1 MWRSKNYKMNPSKP
15 ALSLRMAEFADLAF
29 LLDLAQTSFLQA
41 FTEGNKPENVQAYL
55 SQAFTPVQLEKEWR
69 NPAST
74 FLLASL
80 EGKLV
85 GYTKVNLAAA
95 QTDVQDPE
103 SLEVARLYTLE
114 EVWGKGVGQFLLNA
128 ALDFAKEKGKTF
140 VWLGVWEH
148 NARAISFYEKNRF
161 KAFGSHP
168 FPFGD
173 EIQTDW
179 LMRVEV

>member
-1 MWRSKNYKMNPSKP
+1 MSPSTP
-15 ALSLRMAEFADLAF
+15 VVSLRKAAFSDLPE
-29 LLDLAQTSFLQA
+29 LLEIAQTSFVQA

-55 SQAFTPVQLEKEWR
+55 SQAFTSLQLEKEWR

-95 QTDVQDPE
+95 QTNVQDPE

-114 EVWGKGVGQFLLNA
+114 EVWGRGVGQFLLDA
-128 ALDFAKEKGKTF
+128 ALGFAKEKGMSY

-148 NARAISFYEKNRF
+148 NARAIRFYEKNGF
-161 KAFGSHP
+161 KTFGSHP

-173 EIQTDW
+173 EIQNDW
-179 LMRVEV
+179 LMRVQV

>member
-1 MWRSKNYKMNPSKP
+1 MNPSKP
-15 ALSLRMAEFADLAF
+15 VLSLREAEFADLES
-29 LLDLAQTSFLQA
+29 LLDLAQTSFIQA
-41 FTEGNKPENVQAYL
+41 FTEGNNPENVQAYL
-55 SQAFTPVQLEKEWR
+55 SQAFTLVQLEKEWR

-95 QTDVQDPE
+95 QTDVQDPD

-114 EVWGKGVGQFLLNA
+114 EVWGRGVGQFLLNA
-128 ALDFAKEKGKTF
+128 ALTFAKEKGKTF
-140 VWLGVWEH
+140 VWLGVWDH
-148 NARAISFYEKNRF
+148 NTRAIRFYEKNGF
-161 KAFGSHP
+161 KTFGSHP

-173 EIQTDW
+173 EIQNDW

>member
-1 MWRSKNYKMNPSKP
+1 MNPSKS
-15 ALSLRMAEFADLAF
+15 ALQLSEADFADLAS
-29 LLDLAQTSFLQA
+29 LLDLAQTSFVQA

-55 SQAFTPVQLEKEWR
+55 SQAFTSVQLEKEWR

-80 EGKLV
+80 EGRLV

-95 QTDVQDPE
+95 QTDVQDPD

-114 EVWGKGVGQFLLNA
+114 EVWGKGVGQFLLDA
-128 ALDFAKEKGKTF
+128 ALAFAKEKGKTF

-148 NARAISFYEKNRF
+148 NARAIRFYEKNGLRI
-161 KAFGSHP
+161 FGSHP

-173 EIQTDW
+173 EIQNDW

>member
-1 MWRSKNYKMNPSKP
+1 MNPSKP
-15 ALSLRMAEFADLAF
+15 VLSLREAELADLAS
-29 LLDLAQTSFLQA
+29 LLDVAQTSFVQA

-55 SQAFTPVQLEKEWR
+55 SQAFTLLQLEKEWR

-114 EVWGKGVGQFLLNA
+114 EVWGKGVGQFLLDA
-128 ALDFAKEKGKTF
+128 ALAFAKEKGKTF

-148 NARAISFYEKNRF
+148 NARAIRFYEKNGF
-161 KAFGSHP
+161 KTFGSHP

-173 EIQTDW
+173 EIQNDW

>member
-1 MWRSKNYKMNPSKP
+1 MNPSKS
-15 ALSLRMAEFADLAF
+15 ALQLSEADFADLAS
-29 LLDLAQTSFLQA
+29 LLDLAQTSFVQA

-55 SQAFTPVQLEKEWR
+55 SQAFTSVQLEKEWR

-80 EGKLV
+80 EGRLV

-95 QTDVQDPE
+95 QTDVQDPD

-114 EVWGKGVGQFLLNA
+114 EVWGKGVGQFLLDA

-148 NARAISFYEKNRF
+148 NARAIRFYEKNGF

-173 EIQTDW
+173 EIQNDW

>member
-1 MWRSKNYKMNPSKP
+1 V
-15 ALSLRMAEFADLAF
+15 
-29 LLDLAQTSFLQA
+29 QA
-41 FTEGNKPENVQAYL
+41 FTEGNNPENVQAYL
-55 SQAFTPVQLEKEWR
+55 SQAFTLLQLENEWR

-114 EVWGKGVGQFLLNA
+114 EVWGKGVGQFLLDA
-128 ALDFAKEKGKTF
+128 ALDFAKEKGRTF

-148 NARAISFYEKNRF
+148 NARAIRFYEKNGF
-161 KAFGSHP
+161 KSFGSHP

-173 EIQTDW
+173 EIKNDW

>member
-1 MWRSKNYKMNPSKP
+1 MNPPNP
-15 ALSLRMAEFADLAF
+15 ALSLREADFADLAS
-29 LLDLAQTSFLQA
+29 LLDLAQTSFVQA

-148 NARAISFYEKNRF
+148 NARAIRFYEKNGFR
-161 KAFGSHP
+161 AFGSHP

>member
-1 MWRSKNYKMNPSKP
+1 MNPTNP
-15 ALSLRMAEFADLAF
+15 ALSLRVADFADLAS
-29 LLDLAQTSFLQA
+29 LLDVAQTSFVQA

-85 GYTKVNLAAA
+85 GYTKVNFAAA
-95 QTDVQDPE
+95 QTDVQDPD

-114 EVWGKGVGQFLLNA
+114 EVWGRGVGQFLLDA
-128 ALDFAKEKGKTF
+128 ALAFAKGKGRTF

-148 NARAISFYEKNRF
+148 NARAIRFYEKNGF
-161 KAFGSHP
+161 MAFGSHP

-173 EIQTDW
+173 EIQNDW

>member
-1 MWRSKNYKMNPSKP
+1 MNPSKP
-15 ALSLRMAEFADLAF
+15 ALSLRVAELSDLAP
-29 LLDLAQTSFLQA
+29 LLDIAQTSFVQA

-55 SQAFTPVQLEKEWR
+55 SQAFTPVQLEKELR

-85 GYTKVNLAAA
+85 GYTKLNLAAA

-103 SLEVARLYTLE
+103 SLEVARLYTVE
-114 EVWGKGVGQFLLNA
+114 KVWGMGVGQFLLDA

-148 NARAISFYEKNRF
+148 NARAIRFYEKNGFR
-161 KAFGSHP
+161 AFGSHP

>member
-1 MWRSKNYKMNPSKP
+1 MNPTNP
-15 ALSLRMAEFADLAF
+15 ALSLREADFADLAS
-29 LLDLAQTSFLQA
+29 LLDLAQTSFVQA

-55 SQAFTPVQLEKEWR
+55 SQAFTQVQLEKEWR

-103 SLEVARLYTLE
+103 SLEVARLYTLK
-114 EVWGKGVGQFLLNA
+114 EVWGRGVGQFLLDA
-128 ALDFAKEKGKTF
+128 ALAFAKEKGKTF

-148 NARAISFYEKNRF
+148 NARAIRFYEKNGF

-173 EIQTDW
+173 EIQNDW

>member
-1 MWRSKNYKMNPSKP
+1 MNPSKS
-15 ALSLRMAEFADLAF
+15 ALQLSEADFADLAS
-29 LLDLAQTSFLQA
+29 LLDLAQTSFVQA

-55 SQAFTPVQLEKEWR
+55 SQAFTSVQLEKEWR

-80 EGKLV
+80 EGRLV

-114 EVWGKGVGQFLLNA
+114 EVWGKGVGQFLLDV
-128 ALDFAKEKGKTF
+128 ALAFAKEKGKTF

-148 NARAISFYEKNRF
+148 NVAAISFYELGGF
-161 KAFGSHP
+161 EPFGSHV
-168 FPFGD
+168 FQLGSD
-173 EIQTDW
+173 AQTDI
-179 LMRVEV
+179 LMRKRLE

>member
-1 MWRSKNYKMNPSKP
+1 MNPSKS
-15 ALSLRMAEFADLAF
+15 ALQLSEADFADLAS
-29 LLDLAQTSFLQA
+29 LLDLAQTSFVQA

-55 SQAFTPVQLEKEWR
+55 SQAFTSVQLEKEWR

-80 EGKLV
+80 EGRLV

-95 QTDVQDPE
+95 QTDVQDPD

-114 EVWGKGVGQFLLNA
+114 EVWGKGVGQFLWDA
-128 ALDFAKEKGKTF
+128 ALAFAKEKGKTF

-148 NARAISFYEKNRF
+148 NARAIRFYEKNGF

-173 EIQTDW
+173 EIQNDW

>member
-1 MWRSKNYKMNPSKP
+1 MNPSKP
-15 ALSLRMAEFADLAF
+15 VLSLSEAELSDLAT
-29 LLDLAQTSFLQA
+29 LLEVAQTSFVQA

-55 SQAFTPVQLEKEWR
+55 SQAFTLLQLEKEWR

-114 EVWGKGVGQFLLNA
+114 EVWGKGVGQFLLDA
-128 ALDFAKEKGKTF
+128 ALAFAKEKGKTF

-148 NARAISFYEKNRF
+148 NARAIRFYEKNGF
-161 KAFGSHP
+161 KTFGSHP

-173 EIQTDW
+173 EIQNDW

>member
-1 MWRSKNYKMNPSKP
+1 MNPSKS
-15 ALSLRMAEFADLAF
+15 ALQLSEADFADLAP
-29 LLDLAQTSFLQA
+29 LLDLAQTSFVQA

-55 SQAFTPVQLEKEWR
+55 SQAFTSVQLEIEWR

-114 EVWGKGVGQFLLNA
+114 EVWGKGVGQFLLDA

-148 NARAISFYEKNRF
+148 NARAIRFYEKNGF
-161 KAFGSHP
+161 KNFGSHP

-173 EIQTDW
+173 EIQNDW

>member
-1 MWRSKNYKMNPSKP
+1 MNPSKP
-15 ALSLRMAEFADLAF
+15 VLSLSEAELADLAS
-29 LLDLAQTSFLQA
+29 LLDVAQTSFVQA

-55 SQAFTPVQLEKEWR
+55 SQAFTLLQLEKEWR

-114 EVWGKGVGQFLLNA
+114 EVWGKGVGQFLLDA
-128 ALDFAKEKGKTF
+128 ALAFAKEKGKTF

-148 NARAISFYEKNRF
+148 NARAIRFYEKNGF
-161 KAFGSHP
+161 KTFGSHP

-173 EIQTDW
+173 EIQNDW
-179 LMRVEV
+179 LMRVQV

>member
-1 MWRSKNYKMNPSKP
+1 MNPPNP
-15 ALSLRMAEFADLAF
+15 ALSLREADFADLAS
-29 LLDLAQTSFLQA
+29 LLDLAQTSFVQA

>member
-1 MWRSKNYKMNPSKP
+1 MNPSKP
-15 ALSLRMAEFADLAF
+15 VLSLREAEFADLES
-29 LLDLAQTSFLQA
+29 LLDLAQTSFVQA

-55 SQAFTPVQLEKEWR
+55 SQAFTSVQLEKEWR

-80 EGKLV
+80 KGKLV

-95 QTDVQDPE
+95 QTDVQDPD

-114 EVWGKGVGQFLLNA
+114 EVWGKGVGQFLLDA

-148 NARAISFYEKNRF
+148 NARAIRFYEKNGF
-161 KAFGSHP
+161 KTFGSHP

-173 EIQTDW
+173 EVQNDW
-179 LMRVEV
+179 LMQKYI

>member
-1 MWRSKNYKMNPSKP
+1 MNPSKSV
-15 ALSLRMAEFADLAF
+15 LSLREAELSDLAT
-29 LLDLAQTSFLQA
+29 LLDVAQTSFVQA

-55 SQAFTPVQLEKEWR
+55 SQAFTQVQLEKEWR

-80 EGKLV
+80 KGKLV

-114 EVWGKGVGQFLLNA
+114 EVWGKGVGQFLLDA
-128 ALDFAKEKGKTF
+128 ALAFAKEKGKTF

-148 NARAISFYEKNRF
+148 NARAIRFYEKNGF
-161 KAFGSHP
+161 KTFGSHP

-173 EIQTDW
+173 EIQNDW
-179 LMRVEV
+179 LMRVKV

>member
-1 MWRSKNYKMNPSKP
+1 MNPSKP
-15 ALSLRMAEFADLAF
+15 VLSLREAEFADLES
-29 LLDLAQTSFLQA
+29 LLDLAQTSFVQA

-55 SQAFTPVQLEKEWR
+55 SQAFTLVQLEKEWK

-95 QTDVQDPE
+95 QTDVHDPE

-114 EVWGKGVGQFLLNA
+114 EVWGRGVGQFLLNA
-128 ALDFAKEKGKTF
+128 ALTFAKEKGMTY

-148 NARAISFYEKNRF
+148 NARAIRFYKKNGF
-161 KAFGSHP
+161 KTFGSHP

-173 EIQTDW
+173 EIQNDW

>member
-1 MWRSKNYKMNPSKP
+1 MNPPNP
-15 ALSLRMAEFADLAF
+15 ALSLREAEIADLAS
-29 LLDLAQTSFLQA
+29 LLDVAQTSFVQA

-55 SQAFTPVQLEKEWR
+55 SQAFTSVQLEKEWR

-114 EVWGKGVGQFLLNA
+114 EVWGKGVGQFLLDA
-128 ALDFAKEKGKTF
+128 ALVFAKEKGKTF

-148 NARAISFYEKNRF
+148 NARAIRFYEKNGF
-161 KAFGSHP
+161 KTFGSHP

-173 EIQTDW
+173 EIQNDW